1 MALPAPGSTSTALVT
16 GASAGIG
23 REFARALA
31 ARGYG
36 VTLVARRADRLEEL
50 AAELRDST
58 GVRVE
63 VIPTDLSDQDACERL
78 VAEVDR
84 RGLTV
89 DVLVN
94 NAGFGIYSA
103 FGASG
108 MEREFEQLAVLIGAV
123 VQLDGHYVP
132 RMRTRGRGA
141 IINVAS
147 TAAFQALPGNGTY
160 AACKAFVLLHTE
172 ALHEELR
179 GTGVS
184 VTAVSPGP
192 VHSEFQEVSEP
203 LFADALPGFLWR
215 DPARVARDALRAAER
230 GKRSVIPG
238 GLAVRLFFGPNRVL
252 PAWLVVPVARRMMAK
267 ELKRP
272 PVAGAEEQ
280 TAPAPS
286 S

>member
-1 MALPAPGSTSTALVT
+1 MALPTPESASTALVT
-16 GASAGIG
+16 GASSGIG

-50 AAELRDST
+50 ASELRDSA
-58 GVRVE
+58 GVRVD
-63 VIPTDLSDQDACERL
+63 VIPTDLSDQDACEEL
-78 VAEVDR
+78 VAEIDR

-94 NAGFGIYSA
+94 NAGFGIYTA

-108 MEREFEQLAVLIGAV
+108 MQREFEQLAVLIGAV

-132 RMRTRGRGA
+132 RMRSRGRGA

-147 TAAFQALPGNGTY
+147 TAGFQPLPGNGTY

-179 GTGVS
+179 GSGVS

-192 VHSEFQEVSEP
+192 VRTEFQEVSEP
-203 LFADALPGFLWR
+203 LFADGLPGFVWR
-215 DPARVARDALRAAER
+215 DPARVARDGLRAAER
-230 GKRSVIPG
+230 GKRSIIPG
-238 GLAVRLFFGPNRVL
+238 GLAVRLFFGPSRVL
-252 PAWLVVPVARRMMAK
+252 PAWLVLPFARRLMSK
-267 ELKRP
+267 ELKRSA
-272 PVAGAEEQ
+272 VAEPEDQ
-280 TAPAPS
+280 SSPAPS